1 MKTHEHFIEKCIT
14 LARKGNLNV
23 SPNPM
28 VGCIIVYNDEIIGEG
43 YHQEYGKSH
52 AEVNAIKA
60 VKDKSLL
67 SKSTL
72 YVNLEPC
79 CHHGK
84 TPPCTDLIIRHNFSK
99 VVIGCIDPFS
109 EVSGRGIKKL
119 EDNSIKVVHGVL
131 EEKCKDLN
139 RRFFYF
145 HKYKR
150 PYIILKWAKSKD
162 NYIAPINQEK
172 PFWMTSK
179 ESKTLVHNWRAEEDA
194 ILVGRKTVTA
204 DNPSLTVRMCE
215 GKNPMRLVI
224 DKSLSLKNNYNI
236 FDDHA
241 ETLVFN
247 NIKSDTVRNTIYV
260 KIDFSNPIE
269 EILNELYKR
278 KILSLI
284 VEGGAITINSFIENN
299 LYDEI
304 RLFTTEKILENGIL
318 SPLIPNIKITKNTI
332 IDKDKLEVYKR

>member
-14 LARKGNLNV
+14 LARKGILNV

-119 EDNSIKVVHGVL
+119 KDNSIKVVHGVL

-260 KIDFSNPIE
+260 KIDFSNLIE

-278 KILSLI
+278 NILSLI

-304 RLFTTEKILENGIL
+304 RLFTTEKVLENGIL
-318 SPLIPNIKITKNTI
+318 SPQIPNIKMTKTTI
-332 IDKDKLEVYKR
+332 INKDKLEVYKR

>member
-14 LARKGNLNV
+14 LARKGILNV

-247 NIKSDTVRNTIYV
+247 NIKSYTVRNTIYV

-304 RLFTTEKILENGIL
+304 RLFTTEKVLENGIL
-318 SPLIPNIKITKNTI
+318 SPLIPNIKMTKNTI

>member
-14 LARKGNLNV
+14 LARKGILNV

-28 VGCIIVYNDEIIGEG
+28 VGCVIVYNDEIIGEG

-52 AEVNAIKA
+52 AEVNAIET

-67 SKSTL
+67 NKSTL

-84 TPPCTDLIIRHNFSK
+84 TPPCTDLIIKHNFSK

-109 EVSGRGIKKL
+109 EVSGKGIKKL
-119 EDNSIKVVHGVL
+119 EDNSIEVVHGVL

-194 ILVGRKTVTA
+194 ILVGRKTVIA

-215 GKNPMRLVI
+215 GKNPIRLVI
-224 DKSLSLKNNYNI
+224 DKSLSLDNNYNI
-236 FDDHA
+236 FDDNA

-247 NIKSDTVRNTIYV
+247 NIKSDIVSNTIYI
-260 KIDFSNPIE
+260 KTDFNNLIE

-278 KILSLI
+278 NILSLI

-304 RLFTTEKILENGIL
+304 RLFTTEKVLENGIL
-318 SPLIPNIKITKNTI
+318 SPQIPNIKMTKTTI
-332 IDKDKLEVYKR
+332 INKDKLEVYKR

>member
-14 LARKGNLNV
+14 LARKGILNV

-28 VGCIIVYNDEIIGEG
+28 VGCVIVYNDEIIGEG

-52 AEVNAIKA
+52 AEVNAVKD

-84 TPPCTDLIIRHNFSK
+84 TPPCTDLIIKHNFSK

-109 EVSGRGIKKL
+109 EVSGKGIKKL
-119 EDNSIKVVHGVL
+119 EDKSIEVVHGVL

-194 ILVGRKTVTA
+194 ILVGRKTVIA

-215 GKNPMRLVI
+215 GKNPIRLVI
-224 DKSLSLKNNYNI
+224 DKSLSLNNNYNI

-241 ETLVFN
+241 KTLVFN
-247 NIKSDTVRNTIYV
+247 NIKSDIVSNTIYI
-260 KIDFSNPIE
+260 KTDFNNLIE

-304 RLFTTEKILENGIL
+304 RLFTTEKVLENGIL
-318 SPLIPNIKITKNTI
+318 SPQIPNIKMTKTTI
-332 IDKDKLEVYKR
+332 INKDKLEVYKR

>member
-14 LARKGNLNV
+14 LARKGILNV

-84 TPPCTDLIIRHNFSK
+84 TPPCTDLIIKHNFSK

-260 KIDFSNPIE
+260 KIDFNNPIE

-304 RLFTTEKILENGIL
+304 RLFTTEKVLENGIL
-318 SPLIPNIKITKNTI
+318 SPQIPNIKMTKTTI
-332 IDKDKLEVYKR
+332 INKDKLEVYKR

>member
-14 LARKGNLNV
+14 LARKGILNV

-28 VGCIIVYNDEIIGEG
+28 VGCVIVYNDEIIGEG

-52 AEVNAIKA
+52 AEVNAIET

-67 SKSTL
+67 NKSTL

-84 TPPCTDLIIRHNFSK
+84 TPPCTDLIIKHNFSK

-109 EVSGRGIKKL
+109 EVSGKGIKKL
-119 EDNSIKVVHGVL
+119 EDNSIEVVHGVL

-194 ILVGRKTVTA
+194 ILVGRKTVIA

-215 GKNPMRLVI
+215 GKNPIRLVI
-224 DKSLSLKNNYNI
+224 DKSLSLDNNYNI
-236 FDDHA
+236 FDDNA

-247 NIKSDTVRNTIYV
+247 NIKSDIVSNTIYI
-260 KIDFSNPIE
+260 KTDFNNLIE

-278 KILSLI
+278 NILSLI
-284 VEGGAITINSFIENN
+284 VEGGAITINNFIENN

-304 RLFTTEKILENGIL
+304 RLFTTEKVLENGIL
-318 SPLIPNIKITKNTI
+318 SPQIPNIKMTKTTI
-332 IDKDKLEVYKR
+332 INKDKLEVYKR

>member
-14 LARKGNLNV
+14 LARKGILNV

-28 VGCIIVYNDEIIGEG
+28 VGCVIVYNDEIIGEG

-84 TPPCTDLIIRHNFSK
+84 TPPCTDLIIKHNFSK
-99 VVIGCIDPFS
+99 VVIGCIDYFS
-109 EVSGRGIKKL
+109 EVSGKGIKKL
-119 EDNSIKVVHGVL
+119 EDNSIEVVHGVL

-179 ESKTLVHNWRAEEDA
+179 ESKKLVHNWRAEEDA
-194 ILVGRKTVTA
+194 ILVGRKTVIA

-215 GKNPMRLVI
+215 GKNPIRLVI
-224 DKSLSLKNNYNI
+224 DKSLSLDNNYNI

-247 NIKSDTVRNTIYV
+247 NIKSDIVSNTIYV
-260 KIDFSNPIE
+260 KIDFNNLIE

-278 KILSLI
+278 NILSLI

-304 RLFTTEKILENGIL
+304 RLFTTEKVLENGIL
-318 SPLIPNIKITKNTI
+318 SPQIPNIKMTKTTI
-332 IDKDKLEVYKR
+332 INKDKLEVYKR

>member
-14 LARKGNLNV
+14 LARKGILNV

-28 VGCIIVYNDEIIGEG
+28 VGCVIVYNDKIIGEG

-52 AEVNAIKA
+52 AEVNAIET

-67 SKSTL
+67 NKSTL

-84 TPPCTDLIIRHNFSK
+84 TPPCTDLIIKHNFSK

-109 EVSGRGIKKL
+109 EVSGKGIKKL
-119 EDNSIKVVHGVL
+119 KDNSIEVVHGVL

-215 GKNPMRLVI
+215 GKNPIRLVI
-224 DKSLSLKNNYNI
+224 DKSLSLNNNYNI
-236 FDDHA
+236 FDDNA

-247 NIKSDTVRNTIYV
+247 NIKSDIVSNTIYI
-260 KIDFSNPIE
+260 KTDFNNLIE

-278 KILSLI
+278 NILSLI
-284 VEGGAITINSFIENN
+284 VEGGAITINRFIENN

-304 RLFTTEKILENGIL
+304 RLFTTEKVLENGIL
-318 SPLIPNIKITKNTI
+318 SPQIPNIKMTKTTI
-332 IDKDKLEVYKR
+332 INKDKLEVYKR

>member
-14 LARKGNLNV
+14 LARKGILNV

-28 VGCIIVYNDEIIGEG
+28 VGCVIVYNDEIIGEG

-52 AEVNAIKA
+52 AEVNAIET

-67 SKSTL
+67 NKSTL

-84 TPPCTDLIIRHNFSK
+84 TPPCTDLIIKHNFSK

-109 EVSGRGIKKL
+109 EVSGKGIKKL
-119 EDNSIKVVHGVL
+119 EDNSIEVVHGVL

-194 ILVGRKTVTA
+194 ILVGRKTVIA

-215 GKNPMRLVI
+215 GKNPIRLVI
-224 DKSLSLKNNYNI
+224 DKSLSLNNNYNI

-247 NIKSDTVRNTIYV
+247 NIKSDIVSNTIYI
-260 KIDFSNPIE
+260 KTDFNNLIE

-278 KILSLI
+278 NILSLI
-284 VEGGAITINSFIENN
+284 VEGGAITINSFIDNN

-304 RLFTTEKILENGIL
+304 RLFTTEKVLENGIL
-318 SPLIPNIKITKNTI
+318 SPQIPNIKMTKTTI
-332 IDKDKLEVYKR
+332 INKDKLEVYKR

>member
-14 LARKGNLNV
+14 LARKGILNV

-179 ESKTLVHNWRAEEDA
+179 KSKTLVHNWRAEEDA
-194 ILVGRKTVTA
+194 ILVGRKTVTV

-304 RLFTTEKILENGIL
+304 RLFTTEKVLENGIL
-318 SPLIPNIKITKNTI
+318 SPLIPNIKMTKNTI

>member
-1 MKTHEHFIEKCIT
+1 MKTHEYFIEKCIS
-14 LARKGNLNV
+14 LARKGILNV

-28 VGCIIVYNDEIIGEG
+28 VGCVIVYNDKIIGEG

-99 VVIGCIDPFS
+99 VVIGCIDPYS
-109 EVSGRGIKKL
+109 EVSGKGIKKL
-119 EDNSIKVVHGVL
+119 EENSIEVVHGVL
-131 EEKCKDLN
+131 EEKCNDLN

-179 ESKTLVHNWRAEEDA
+179 ESKKLVHNWRAEEDA

-215 GKNPMRLVI
+215 GKNPIRLVI
-224 DKSLSLKNNYNI
+224 DKSLSLKSNYNI

-247 NIKSDTVRNTIYV
+247 NIKSDTVINTIYL
-260 KIDFSNPIE
+260 KIDFNNLIE

-278 KILSLI
+278 NILSLI
-284 VEGGAITINSFIENN
+284 VEGGAKTINTFIENN

-304 RLFTTEKILENGIL
+304 RLFTTEKVLENGIL
-318 SPLIPNIKITKNTI
+318 SPQIPNIKMTKTTI
-332 IDKDKLEVYKR
+332 INKDKLEVFKR

>member
-14 LARKGNLNV
+14 LARKGILNV

-28 VGCIIVYNDEIIGEG
+28 VGCVIVYNDEIIGEG

-84 TPPCTDLIIRHNFSK
+84 TPPCTDLIIKHNFSK

-109 EVSGRGIKKL
+109 EVSGKGIKKL
-119 EDNSIKVVHGVL
+119 EDNSIEVVHGVL

-194 ILVGRKTVTA
+194 ILVGRKTVIA
-204 DNPSLTVRMCE
+204 DNPSLTVRMCK
-215 GKNPMRLVI
+215 GKNPIRLVI
-224 DKSLSLKNNYNI
+224 DKSLSLDSKYNI
-236 FDDHA
+236 FDDYA

-247 NIKSDTVRNTIYV
+247 NIKSDIVSNTIYV
-260 KIDFSNPIE
+260 KIDFNNLIE

-278 KILSLI
+278 NILSLI

-304 RLFTTEKILENGIL
+304 RLFTTEKVLENGIL
-318 SPLIPNIKITKNTI
+318 SPQIPNIKMTKTTI
-332 IDKDKLEVYKR
+332 INKDKLEVYKR

>member
-14 LARKGNLNV
+14 LARKGILDV

-28 VGCIIVYNDEIIGEG
+28 VGCVIVYNDEIIGEG

-84 TPPCTDLIIRHNFSK
+84 TPPCTDLIIKHNFSK
-99 VVIGCIDPFS
+99 VVIGCIDYFS
-109 EVSGRGIKKL
+109 EVSGKGIKKL
-119 EDNSIKVVHGVL
+119 EDNSIEVVHGVL

-179 ESKTLVHNWRAEEDA
+179 ESKKLVHNWRAEEDA
-194 ILVGRKTVTA
+194 ILVGRKTVIA

-215 GKNPMRLVI
+215 GKNPIRLVI
-224 DKSLSLKNNYNI
+224 DKSLSLDNNYNI

-247 NIKSDTVRNTIYV
+247 NIKSDIVSNTIYV
-260 KIDFSNPIE
+260 KIDFNNLIE

-278 KILSLI
+278 NILSLI

-304 RLFTTEKILENGIL
+304 RLFTTEKVLENGIL
-318 SPLIPNIKITKNTI
+318 SPQIPNIKMTKTTI
-332 IDKDKLEVYKR
+332 INKDKLEVYKR

>member
-14 LARKGNLNV
+14 LARKGILNV

-28 VGCIIVYNDEIIGEG
+28 VGCVIVYNDEIIGEG

-52 AEVNAIKA
+52 AEVNAIET

-67 SKSTL
+67 NKSTL

-84 TPPCTDLIIRHNFSK
+84 TPPCTDLIIKHNFSK

-109 EVSGRGIKKL
+109 EVSGKGIKKL
-119 EDNSIKVVHGVL
+119 EDNSIEVVHGVL

-162 NYIAPINQEK
+162 NYIAPIKQEK

-194 ILVGRKTVTA
+194 ILVGRKTVIA

-215 GKNPMRLVI
+215 GKNPIRLVI
-224 DKSLSLKNNYNI
+224 DKSLSLDNNYNI
-236 FDDHA
+236 FDDNA

-247 NIKSDTVRNTIYV
+247 NIKSDIVSNTIYI
-260 KIDFSNPIE
+260 KTDFNNLIE

-278 KILSLI
+278 NILSLI
-284 VEGGAITINSFIENN
+284 VEGGAITINNFIENN

-304 RLFTTEKILENGIL
+304 RLFTTEKVLENGIL
-318 SPLIPNIKITKNTI
+318 SPQIPNIKMTKTTI
-332 IDKDKLEVYKR
+332 INKDKLEVYKR

>member
-14 LARKGNLNV
+14 LARKGILYV

-28 VGCIIVYNDEIIGEG
+28 VGCVIVYNDEIIGEG

-52 AEVNAIKA
+52 AEVNAIET

-67 SKSTL
+67 NKSTL

-84 TPPCTDLIIRHNFSK
+84 TPPCTDLIIKHNFSK
-99 VVIGCIDPFS
+99 VVIGCIDPYS
-109 EVSGRGIKKL
+109 EVSGKGIKKL
-119 EDNSIKVVHGVL
+119 KDNSIEVVYGVL

-194 ILVGRKTVTA
+194 ILVGRKTVIA

-215 GKNPMRLVI
+215 GKNPIRLVI
-224 DKSLSLKNNYNI
+224 DKSLSINNNYNI

-247 NIKSDTVRNTIYV
+247 NIKSDIVSNTIYI
-260 KIDFSNPIE
+260 KTDFNNLIE

-278 KILSLI
+278 NILSLI

-304 RLFTTEKILENGIL
+304 RLFTTEKVLENGIL
-318 SPLIPNIKITKNTI
+318 SPQIPNIKMTKTTI
-332 IDKDKLEVYKR
+332 INKDKLEVYKR

>member
-14 LARKGNLNV
+14 LARKGILNV

-28 VGCIIVYNDEIIGEG
+28 VGCVIVYNDEIIGEG

-60 VKDKSLL
+60 VKNKSLL

-84 TPPCTDLIIRHNFSK
+84 TPPCTDLIIKHNFSK

-109 EVSGRGIKKL
+109 EVLGKGIKKL
-119 EDNSIKVVHGVL
+119 EDNSIEVVHGVL

-162 NYIAPINQEK
+162 NYIAPIKQEK

-194 ILVGRKTVTA
+194 ILVGRKTVIA

-215 GKNPMRLVI
+215 GKNPIRLVI
-224 DKSLSLKNNYNI
+224 DKSLSLNNNYNI

-247 NIKSDTVRNTIYV
+247 NIKSDIVSNTIYI
-260 KIDFSNPIE
+260 KTDFNNLIE

-278 KILSLI
+278 NILSLI
-284 VEGGAITINSFIENN
+284 VEGGAITINNFIENN

-304 RLFTTEKILENGIL
+304 RLFTTEKVLENGIL
-318 SPLIPNIKITKNTI
+318 SPQIPNIKMTKTTI
-332 IDKDKLEVYKR
+332 ITKDKLEVYKR

>member
-14 LARKGNLNV
+14 LARKGILNV

-150 PYIILKWAKSKD
+150 PYIILKWAKSKN

-179 ESKTLVHNWRAEEDA
+179 KSKTLVHNWRAEEDA

-304 RLFTTEKILENGIL
+304 RLFTTEKVLENGIL
-318 SPLIPNIKITKNTI
+318 SPLIPNIKMTKNTI

>member
-14 LARKGNLNV
+14 LARKGILNV

-28 VGCIIVYNDEIIGEG
+28 VGCVIVYNDEIIGEG

-84 TPPCTDLIIRHNFSK
+84 TPPCTDLIIKHNISK

-109 EVSGRGIKKL
+109 EVSGKGIKKL
-119 EDNSIKVVHGVL
+119 EDNSIEVVHGVL
-131 EEKCKDLN
+131 EEKCNDLN

-179 ESKTLVHNWRAEEDA
+179 ESKKLVHNWRAEEDA

-215 GKNPMRLVI
+215 GKNPIRLVI
-224 DKSLSLKNNYNI
+224 DKSLSLKSNYNI

-247 NIKSDTVRNTIYV
+247 NIKSDTVINTIYL
-260 KIDFSNPIE
+260 KIDFNNLIE

-278 KILSLI
+278 NILSLI
-284 VEGGAITINSFIENN
+284 VEGGARTINSFIENN

-304 RLFTTEKILENGIL
+304 RLFTTEKVLENGIL
-318 SPLIPNIKITKNTI
+318 SPQIPNIKMTKTTI
-332 IDKDKLEVYKR
+332 INKDKLEVYKK

>member
-14 LARKGNLNV
+14 LARKGILNV

-52 AEVNAIKA
+52 AEVNAIET

-172 PFWMTSK
+172 PLWMTSK

-241 ETLVFN
+241 VTLVFN

-284 VEGGAITINSFIENN
+284 VEGGAITINRFIDNN

-304 RLFTTEKILENGIL
+304 RLFTTEKVLENGIL
-318 SPLIPNIKITKNTI
+318 SPQIPYIKMTKTTI
-332 IDKDKLEVYKR
+332 INKDKLEVYKR

>member
-14 LARKGNLNV
+14 LARKGILNV

-179 ESKTLVHNWRAEEDA
+179 KSKTLVHNWRAEEDA

-304 RLFTTEKILENGIL
+304 RLFTTEKVLENGIL
-318 SPLIPNIKITKNTI
+318 SPLIPNIKMTKNTI

>member
-14 LARKGNLNV
+14 LARKGILNV

-179 ESKTLVHNWRAEEDA
+179 KSKTLVHNWRAEEDA

-236 FDDHA
+236 FDDDA

-304 RLFTTEKILENGIL
+304 RLFTTEKVLENGIL
-318 SPLIPNIKITKNTI
+318 SPLIPNIKMTKNTI

>member
-14 LARKGNLNV
+14 LARKGILNV

-28 VGCIIVYNDEIIGEG
+28 VGCVIVYNDEIIGEG

-52 AEVNAIKA
+52 AEVNAVKD

-84 TPPCTDLIIRHNFSK
+84 TPPCTDLIIKHNFSK

-109 EVSGRGIKKL
+109 EVSGKGIKKL
-119 EDNSIKVVHGVL
+119 EDNSIEVVHGVL
-131 EEKCKDLN
+131 EKKCKDLN

-194 ILVGRKTVTA
+194 ILVGRKTVIA

-215 GKNPMRLVI
+215 GKNPIRLVI
-224 DKSLSLKNNYNI
+224 DKSLSLDNNYNI
-236 FDDHA
+236 FDDNA

-247 NIKSDTVRNTIYV
+247 NIKSDIVSNTIYI
-260 KIDFSNPIE
+260 KTDFNNLIE

-278 KILSLI
+278 NILSLI

-304 RLFTTEKILENGIL
+304 RLFTTEKVLENGIL
-318 SPLIPNIKITKNTI
+318 SPQIPNIKMTKTTI
-332 IDKDKLEVYKR
+332 INKDKLEVYKR